1 MSEQKKLRTI
11 ASNLLI
17 KVTQSLR
24 MFLPQR
30 KWKKGVSCF
39 LIRFGLDLQSLMPV
53 SGEHDGNSRRPSIV
67 FLKSLALP
75 RIRNYWKLYRT

>member
-24 MFLPQR
+24 MFLPHEEVEEGNIMLLD
-30 KWKKGVSCF
+30 K
-39 LIRFGLDLQSLMPV
+39 IRPESPESYAGIW
-53 SGEHDGNSRRPSIV
+53 GTRR
-67 FLKSLALP
+67 
-75 RIRNYWKLYRT
+75 